1 MPLYSTTAKTKCR
14 AHPAAIYSNEL
25 CTSFNHSAGQPR
37 RTNGATAAAAVAV
50 AVGAAAPNGVLGAS
64 VAKINIIS
72 RKFDSGVGGRWR
84 AF

>member
-1 MPLYSTTAKTKCR
+1 MPLSILMSYAPVLITLQGG
-14 AHPAAIYSNEL
+14 PAGLAEA
-25 CTSFNHSAGQPR
+25 AGPE
-37 RTNGATAAAAVAV
+37 AAAVAP
-50 AVGAAAPNGVLGAS
+50 APNGVLGAS